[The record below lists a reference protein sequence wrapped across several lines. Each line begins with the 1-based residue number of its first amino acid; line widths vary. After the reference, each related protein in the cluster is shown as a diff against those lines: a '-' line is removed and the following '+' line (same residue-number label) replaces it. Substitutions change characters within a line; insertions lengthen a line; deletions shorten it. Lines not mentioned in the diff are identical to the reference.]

1 MTAPGPEG
9 PARPTTGEDAGPAAC
24 STAEKIMAEWEARHD
39 VAARGRRPSAVTVGD
54 YLMHT
59 RCEDAR
65 KRRETQ
71 HVPHREPRRPEP
83 PDPRPHVSD
92 LLAWLLPRPPRREEP
107 RPGRGPHSS
116 GSTVS

>member
-1 MTAPGPEG
+1 
-9 PARPTTGEDAGPAAC
+9 
-24 STAEKIMAEWEARHD
+24 MAEWEARHD
-39 VAARGRRPSAVTVGD
+39 VAARGRRPSAVSVGE

-65 KRRETQ
+65 TRRETQ

-92 LLAWLLPRPPRREEP
+92 LLAWIVTPSTTRHDEPTERR
-107 RPGRGPHSS
+107 GRHEA
-116 GSTVS
+116 